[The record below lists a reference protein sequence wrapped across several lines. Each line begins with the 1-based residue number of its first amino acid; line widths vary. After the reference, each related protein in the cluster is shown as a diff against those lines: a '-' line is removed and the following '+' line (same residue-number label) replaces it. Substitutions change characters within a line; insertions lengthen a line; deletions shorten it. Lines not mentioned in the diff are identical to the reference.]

1 LAFCL
6 AATHPLA
13 SNRAKGRPTHLQI
26 PSFSTTGNRAEATSF
41 RRAPPISRAQART
54 PHLTSSAGGEGGPP
68 PSQEEEAA
76 EWDNGRCADHKGE
89 KWRCLL
95 HIPPRGWWRGT
106 VEAGARGFFFRA
118 AASSS
123 SSLPPATSG
132 GGRGRRARPPPL
144 RPPPPPPSLGT
155 WSMNRPVGLPA
166 CCPRERYR
174 LPVGKA
180 ISWPQVQRSTV
191 EERRRKSC
199 TLLLFSLAATRRAA
213 ATAQHAL

>member
-1 LAFCL
+1 MQNWPFASQLQCFSSPA
-6 AATHPLA
+6 HPLA

-144 RPPPPPPSLGT
+144 RPPPPPPSPGPPPPPHP
-155 WSMNRPVGLPA
+155 SPGPPLPH
-166 CCPRERYR
+166 PSPPWDRF
-174 LPVGKA
+174 
-180 ISWPQVQRSTV
+180 T
-191 EERRRKSC
+191 
-199 TLLLFSLAATRRAA
+199 
-213 ATAQHAL
+213 